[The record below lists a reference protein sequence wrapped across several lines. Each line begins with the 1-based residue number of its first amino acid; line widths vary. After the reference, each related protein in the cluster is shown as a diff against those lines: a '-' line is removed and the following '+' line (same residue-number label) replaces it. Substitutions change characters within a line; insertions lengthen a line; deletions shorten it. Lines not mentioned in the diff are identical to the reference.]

1 MRGAIA
7 NQQLMMEVEKRIQE
21 LYERV
26 ETLEIENDDL

>member
-1 MRGAIA
+1 
-7 NQQLMMEVEKRIQE
+7 MMEVEKRIQE